1 MTILDIGFS
10 AKSISA
16 KTRRKEKAH
25 HGDTEHGED
34 LGVEPSRTNPRFEI
48 NTQDMKAL
56 GEVCGAPPEEID
68 KLLLVEG
75 FAIDSELGFTD
86 AIRRLFRI
94 HQTPL
99 SPTDIRDDLLKI
111 GIGRDQVNLLS
122 SIHTVL
128 RRMTQGGEIEKVDDS
143 RFVLAK

>member
-1 MTILDIGFS
+1 MTRNTYKHAYETAKLDLLKRLQERDLVDQEI
-10 AKSISA
+10 
-16 KTRRKEKAH
+16 RKLKQ
-25 HGDTEHGED
+25 T
-34 LGVEPSRTNPRFEI
+34 V
-48 NTQDMKAL
+48 KAL

-75 FAIDSELGFTD
+75 FAIDSGLGFTD

-94 HQTPL
+94 HNTPL

-111 GIGRDQVNLLS
+111 GIGRAQVNLLS

-128 RRMTQGGEIEKVDDS
+128 RRMTQGGEIEKADDS
-143 RFVLAK
+143 RFVLADR